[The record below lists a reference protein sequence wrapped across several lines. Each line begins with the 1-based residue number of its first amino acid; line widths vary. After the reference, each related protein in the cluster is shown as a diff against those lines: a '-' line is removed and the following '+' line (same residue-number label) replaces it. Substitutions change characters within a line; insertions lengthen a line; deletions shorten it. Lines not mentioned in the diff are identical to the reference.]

1 MAAVEQEADR
11 ARLAGLTVEVDVT
24 DLPPLDAAVEV
35 AAFRIVAEA
44 VTNIVRHA
52 GARHATVRLAL
63 TDGEL
68 MIMVADDGPASR
80 TTRWRASVVV
90 DARALRRAGWAVPG
104 DLAPT
109 PRGGTVV
116 RAWFPAGTRKRYHD
130 QAESVRV
137 LIADDHPVFRDGL
150 ASLLAPRSDIE
161 VVGRAADG
169 IEAVQLCRDLAP
181 DVVIM
186 DIQMPRLNGIEATR
200 QVTAAQPEIGI
211 LVITMGEDDSTVFA
225 AIRAGARGYLLK
237 GADQAEIIRAI
248 TTVHAGGVVFGAS
261 WPSAS
266 SGCSRVR
273 PRARPSPSPS

>member
-1 MAAVEQEADR
+1 MTAAD
-11 ARLAGLTVEVDVT
+11 
-24 DLPPLDAAVEV
+24 P
-35 AAFRIVAEA
+35 
-44 VTNIVRHA
+44 
-52 GARHATVRLAL
+52 
-63 TDGEL
+63 
-68 MIMVADDGPASR
+68 
-80 TTRWRASVVV
+80 
-90 DARALRRAGWAVPG
+90 
-104 DLAPT
+104 
-109 PRGGTVV
+109 
-116 RAWFPAGTRKRYHD
+116 
-130 QAESVRV
+130 VRV

-169 IEAVQLCRDLAP
+169 VEAVQLCRDLAP

-261 WPSAS
+261 LAQRIVGVFASTPARSTVAFPELTEREREVLDLIAAGKSNAQIASALFLS
-266 SGCSRVR
+266 PKTVRNNVSMILTKLHATDRPTMIIKARDAGFGSGG
-273 PRARPSPSPS
+273 